1 MPVCKSGDINI
12 NYKVYGTGFP
22 LVLTHGF
29 SANLETWAPQV
40 EDFSGKY
47 QLIVYDTRGHNLSS
61 APAGAENYSLD
72 IMVEDLHNLL
82 THLKVD
88 KAFVGGL
95 SMGGAV
101 SLGYAGR
108 HPEKVAAVLIFDI
121 DGGFQPYDAETD
133 AIMTKMREESDKIA
147 LERGMVD
154 VARHRIATG
163 TAFRPIMEDE
173 ALQEQYLERMA
184 KVSINGYIGIGQ
196 ALPWEEKWQ
205 NGVADNINIPAL
217 IVVGG
222 DDEGRKAGARI
233 LHEHIKGSRY
243 VEIKDCVHGTA
254 EWRPDAFNPAVL
266 EFLEAAEAGKSM
278 AGEITLD

>member
-29 SANLETWAPQV
+29 SANLDIWAPQV
-40 EDFSGKY
+40 DDFSRKY
-47 QLIVYDTRGHNLSS
+47 QLIVYDARGHNLSS

-72 IMVEDLHNLL
+72 VLVEDLHNLL

-88 KAFVGGL
+88 KAYIGGL

-108 HPEKVAAVLIFDI
+108 HPEKVAAVMIFDI
-121 DGGFQPYDAETD
+121 DGGFQPYNAEND
-133 AIMTKMREESDKIA
+133 AIMTKMREEGDKIA

-154 VARHRIATG
+154 AARHRIATG
-163 TAFRPIMEDE
+163 TASRPILEDE
-173 ALQEQYLERMA
+173 TLQEPYLERMA
-184 KVSINGYIGIGQ
+184 KFPINGSIGIGK

-205 NGVADNINIPAL
+205 NEVADNLSIPAL

-233 LHEHIKGSRY
+233 LHEHIKVSRY
-243 VEIKDCVHGTA
+243 VEIKGCIHGTA
-254 EWRPDAFNPAVL
+254 EFRPDAFNPAVL
-266 EFLEAAEAGKSM
+266 EFLEAVEAGKPA
-278 AGEITLD
+278 AGEIMLD